1 MSQDSPTAESSCNTD
16 YMVLCRKRLPILDKS
31 QFLSHLYRIASG
43 ITLIKVKEKLRKAHP
58 TSLKKK
64 EYNKQNKQKLAAC
77 TKGVD

>member
-43 ITLIKVKEKLRKAHP
+43 ITLIKVKEKLRKVHP

-64 EYNKQNKQKLAAC
+64 SITNKINKNLQLAQKE
-77 TKGVD
+77 